1 MDSDSSPQKMSLQ
14 MQIVSY
20 GLMVLVVIIIGL
32 PLLWMVLGSLKTN
45 QEIYTLPIQWLPSTP
60 RWDNF
65 ADAWN
70 AAPFGQFY
78 INSIIITVAGAG
90 LKVLNATLTAYAFA
104 FLRFPGKNWLF
115 LLLLAALMIPEQ
127 VAILPNYLTL
137 SNVFGQSWINTYQGI
152 VLPGAATAFGTFLMR
167 QSFLTLPR
175 EVLDAAKVDG
185 CGHLR
190 LLWDIVLPLSRPVL
204 ATLTL
209 IFIVDRWNDYLW
221 PLIVTNTQLMRP
233 LTVGLTYLF
242 DQEGNTRWGPVMAAS
257 IFVIAP
263 LLVIFAWAQRHI
275 IEGIAA
281 GATKG

>member
-1 MDSDSSPQKMSLQ
+1 MDSSRQKMPLQ
-14 MQIVSY
+14 MQILSY
-20 GLMVLVVIIIGL
+20 GLMVLVVVIVGL

-45 QEIYTLPIQWLPSTP
+45 QEIYTLPIQWLPTSP

-137 SNVFGQSWINTYQGI
+137 ANV
-152 VLPGAATAFGTFLMR
+152 
-167 QSFLTLPR
+167 
-175 EVLDAAKVDG
+175 
-185 CGHLR
+185 
-190 LLWDIVLPLSRPVL
+190 
-204 ATLTL
+204 
-209 IFIVDRWNDYLW
+209 
-221 PLIVTNTQLMRP
+221 
-233 LTVGLTYLF
+233 
-242 DQEGNTRWGPVMAAS
+242 
-257 IFVIAP
+257 
-263 LLVIFAWAQRHI
+263 
-275 IEGIAA
+275 
-281 GATKG
+281 